1 MISVRDAQ
9 THILDRIKVKAPPEL
24 LPLAA
29 ALGRILADD
38 VRAEM
43 DVPPTDNSA
52 VDGYAVAAADIP
64 GPGTRALEVVAELAA
79 GAAFAGPLPP
89 RQAPPLITG
98 APT

>member
-9 THILDRIKVKAPPEL
+9 AHILDRIKAKAPPEL

-43 DVPPTDNSA
+43 DVQI
-52 VDGYAVAAADIP
+52 G
-64 GPGTRALEVVAELAA
+64 RAHV
-79 GAAFAGPLPP
+79 
-89 RQAPPLITG
+89 
-98 APT
+98 